1 MNEARVTWLKE
12 MQFVAETGSG
22 NALVLESGG
31 KHRAPSPM
39 EMLLVGLAGCTAV
52 DMVHIL
58 KRMRQPVTDVQVNVK
73 GVRAKEH
80 PKVYTDIEVE
90 YVVTGH
96 GLSEEKVHRA
106 VELSETTY
114 CSASVML
121 GKTAT
126 ITRTIHILEAG
137 APAGGKDA

>member
-1 MNEARVTWLKE
+1 MNEARVIWLKE

-52 DMVHIL
+52 DVVHIL

-73 GVRAKEH
+73 GARAKEH

-90 YVVTGH
+90 YLVTGH

-106 VELSETTY
+106 VDLSETIY

-126 ITRTIHILEAG
+126 ITRTIQILEAG
-137 APAGGKDA
+137 VPAGGKDA

>member
-1 MNEARVTWLKE
+1 MNETRVTWLKE

-52 DMVHIL
+52 DVVHIL

-73 GVRAKEH
+73 GLRAKEH
-80 PKVYTDIEVE
+80 PKIYTDIEIE

-96 GLSEEKVHRA
+96 GLSEEKVRRA

-126 ITRTIHILEAG
+126 ITSTVQILETG
-137 APAGGKDA
+137 VPAGGKDA